1 MTGAIVTDQFRIAN
15 AKNFID
21 SVNNETDS
29 YYMFMGLA
37 NPAVTGY
44 GRTDS
49 WNTSPPIPTDN
60 ISKLA
65 HTRDTMLFGR
75 KIKSVNIRRIVRRI
89 DWNAGTKYEMYRHD
103 YSVDNLSPVTQSS
116 RLYDSNFYV
125 INSDFKVYICID
137 NGSSVDNPTGNP
149 SLDEPK
155 FTGLEPSRAGES
167 GDGYVWKYLF
177 TIAPSDII
185 KFDSTEYIPVPND
198 WETTTAEDIKVVR
211 DSANSDV
218 NNNQIKKIYI
228 SNRGGN
234 YSTPDGGGRCDILGD
249 GTGGE
254 AIIEVNSLG
263 EITNATIANGGQGYT
278 YGIVDL
284 DNFNG
289 LVGTGGGSFAELIP
303 IIPPDKGH
311 GSNIYTELGSDKVL
325 IYVRFDDSSKD
336 FPLDTKFAQIGI
348 IKNPK
353 QFNSNSALTS
363 SDFSGLYS
371 LKLNE
376 DNLTVTI
383 GQEITQTV
391 TDENGNDIK
400 AKGYVASYDSE
411 TKVLKYYNDRSLF
424 FGVILTHKDYVGISS
439 DAKLVDFSSTG
450 GPISPIGASIDT
462 NFTGISTT
470 VATRII
476 DLGVQ
481 FQSGVAFPEINKK
494 TGEIIYLDNR
504 TLVSRNPR
512 QKEDIKVILEF

>member
-103 YSVDNLSPVTQSS
+103 YGVDNLSPVTQSS

-218 NNNQIKKIYI
+218 NNNQIK
-228 SNRGGN
+228 
-234 YSTPDGGGRCDILGD
+234 
-249 GTGGE
+249 E
-254 AIIEVNSLG
+254 
-263 EITNATIANGGQGYT
+263 
-278 YGIVDL
+278 
-284 DNFNG
+284 
-289 LVGTGGGSFAELIP
+289 
-303 IIPPDKGH
+303 
-311 GSNIYTELGSDKVL
+311 
-325 IYVRFDDSSKD
+325 
-336 FPLDTKFAQIGI
+336 
-348 IKNPK
+348 
-353 QFNSNSALTS
+353 
-363 SDFSGLYS
+363 
-371 LKLNE
+371 
-376 DNLTVTI
+376 NLH
-383 GQEITQTV
+383 Q
-391 TDENGNDIK
+391 
-400 AKGYVASYDSE
+400 
-411 TKVLKYYNDRSLF
+411 
-424 FGVILTHKDYVGISS
+424 
-439 DAKLVDFSSTG
+439 
-450 GPISPIGASIDT
+450 
-462 NFTGISTT
+462 
-470 VATRII
+470 
-476 DLGVQ
+476 
-481 FQSGVAFPEINKK
+481 
-494 TGEIIYLDNR
+494 
-504 TLVSRNPR
+504 
-512 QKEDIKVILEF
+512 